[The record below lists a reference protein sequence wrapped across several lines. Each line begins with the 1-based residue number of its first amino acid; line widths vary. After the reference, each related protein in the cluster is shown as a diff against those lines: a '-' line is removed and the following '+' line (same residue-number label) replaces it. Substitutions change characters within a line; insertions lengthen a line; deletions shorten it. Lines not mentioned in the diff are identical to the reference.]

1 MNPLLAP
8 DGRLRAIWRFVLG
21 LLLVLMANSF
31 AAGLAFRFGSPG
43 SRSFD
48 FVYRPAAMAFLLAGF
63 SLLLV
68 ALDRVRHP
76 LRAMGLG
83 FPWKR
88 ETTLGLS
95 IGAGMVVIAV
105 ACVAVAGEL
114 RFALTINGRVLA
126 RVLVTLFILA
136 TAAMAEE
143 LAFRGYPFQRLVES
157 LGAWPAVI
165 LMSVPFGAVHLAN
178 PHASPYSLINTILLG
193 VLFSVAYL
201 RTRALWLPFGI
212 HLGWNAMLGL
222 VLGLPVSGLNEF
234 AVLVRG
240 SGSGAAVADR
250 RQLRHGS
257 QPGLHRRRLARISGD
272 RGFCASRNPTRA
284 GSCSL
289 ESGAGSS
296 AGSGCW
302 RRAPSGR
309 SSLSLP

>member
-240 SGSGAAVADR
+240 TALGPLWLTGGSYGMEASLVCTGAVLLGFPAIVAFVPRVTPPAPDPAAWSPEPAAVPEVD
-250 RQLRHGS
+250 
-257 QPGLHRRRLARISGD
+257 
-272 RGFCASRNPTRA
+272 A
-284 GSCSL
+284 GG
-289 ESGAGSS
+289 EPRPEDQA
-296 AGSGCW
+296 
-302 RRAPSGR
+302 
-309 SSLSLP
+309 